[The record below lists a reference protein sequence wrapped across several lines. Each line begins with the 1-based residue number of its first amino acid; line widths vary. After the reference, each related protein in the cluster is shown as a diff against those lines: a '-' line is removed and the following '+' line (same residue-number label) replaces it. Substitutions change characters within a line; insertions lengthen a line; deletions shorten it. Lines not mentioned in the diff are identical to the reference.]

1 MKKILRIAA
10 LALACPLTIISAS
23 AKTEIDVK
31 ANEPGAKIEPA
42 IFGQFAEHLGHC
54 VYGGIWVGKDSKI
67 PNTRGIR
74 NDVIEAL
81 KELEVPVIRWPGG
94 CFADQYHWKNGIGPQ
109 ESRPKMLNIWWGNI
123 VEDNSFGTHEFLDL
137 CELVGAKPYICGNVG
152 SGSVQEMVE
161 WVEYMTSNDDTPMA
175 NLRRKNGR
183 EKAWKIPY
191 FGVGNESWGCGG
203 SMRPE
208 YYADLYRRYSTFLKN
223 YSGNTLY
230 KIASGS
236 NADDYNWTKVMME
249 RAHKNM
255 NGLSLHYYTI
265 PTGDWS
271 KKGSAT
277 EFDETEWFS
286 TLKNTLAMDEFIED
300 HSEIMDEY
308 DPEKKVG
315 LIIDE
320 WGTWTDVEPETNPGF
335 LYQQNTLRDALV
347 VGVNMNIFIA
357 HADRVKMTNIAQMI
371 NVLQTMLLIKDD
383 KLVKTPT
390 YYAFQMLNVHQGA
403 TELAIHVD
411 TDDYEFNGEYIP
423 SVTAAAS
430 KDTKGKINISLCNLD
445 PNNDQEIT
453 IKIDGMTAKS
463 VSGTVL
469 TSDNMTVHNT
479 FESPDNLL
487 PAAFKDAKITKDGVK
502 VKMPSKSL
510 VVITLE

>member
-1 MKKILRIAA
+1 MKKLLCLAA
-10 LALACPLTIISAS
+10 LALTYPIATFAE
-23 AKTEIDVK
+23 TEVEIDT
-31 ANEPGAKIEPA
+31 NQLGAKIKPA
-42 IFGQFAEHLGHC
+42 VFGQFAEHLGHC

-94 CFADQYHWKNGIGPQ
+94 CFADEYHWKNGIGPQ
-109 ESRPKMLNIWWGNI
+109 ESRPKMINTNWGGV

-137 CELVGAKPYICGNVG
+137 CELVGAEPYVCGNVG
-152 SGSVQEMVE
+152 SGSVQEMSE

-183 EKAWKIPY
+183 ENAWKIPY

-208 YYADLYRRYSTFLKN
+208 YYADLYRRFSTFLKN
-223 YSGNTLY
+223 YSGNKLY

-236 NADDYNWTKVMME
+236 NADDYNWTQVMME
-249 RAHKNM
+249 RAHNNM

-286 TLKNTLAMDEFIED
+286 TLKSTLAMDEFIED

-320 WGTWTDVEPETNPGF
+320 WGTWTDVEPGTNGGF

-347 VGVNMNIFIA
+347 VGINMNIFVA

-390 YYAFQMLNVHQGA
+390 YYAFKMLNVHQGA
-403 TELAIHVD
+403 TELAVHVD
-411 TDDYEFNGEYIP
+411 TDDYGFNGKYIP

-430 KDTKGKINISLCNLD
+430 KDAKGNVNISLCNLD
-445 PNNDQEIT
+445 PNEDQEVTIEIT
-453 IKIDGMTAKS
+453 GMTAKT
-463 VSGTVL
+463 VSGEVL
-469 TSDNMTVHNT
+469 TSDDMTAHNT
-479 FESPDNLL
+479 YESPDNLV
-487 PAAFKDAKITKDGVK
+487 PATFTGAKITKNGVT

-510 VVITLE
+510 VVLTLE

>member
-1 MKKILRIAA
+1 
-10 LALACPLTIISAS
+10 
-23 AKTEIDVK
+23 
-31 ANEPGAKIEPA
+31 
-42 IFGQFAEHLGHC
+42 
-54 VYGGIWVGKDSKI
+54 
-67 PNTRGIR
+67 
-74 NDVIEAL
+74 
-81 KELEVPVIRWPGG
+81 
-94 CFADQYHWKNGIGPQ
+94 
-109 ESRPKMLNIWWGNI
+109 
-123 VEDNSFGTHEFLDL
+123 
-137 CELVGAKPYICGNVG
+137 
-152 SGSVQEMVE
+152 
-161 WVEYMTSNDDTPMA
+161 MA